1 MAVPQ
6 DQPRSLEDLRRLID
20 EADEKLVALLN
31 ERARLVVE
39 VGQRKRAD
47 GTPIYAPDR
56 ERMVLDKAKS
66 RNKGPLSDTTIEA
79 IYRQLMSGSFALERP
94 LRIGYLGPAGS
105 YSHLAARA
113 HFGASVE
120 FAPVT
125 SIAAVFDEVI
135 KGHVDYG
142 LAPIENSTAGGIVE
156 TLDAF
161 IEHAGEVSIYAEAQ
175 VAIRHALMAGCPAE
189 DITRIHSKPEV
200 FAQCHNWL
208 AARYPKAEL
217 LPAASSSRAAIKA
230 AEETEQASAIGA
242 RPGSAAIGTTLAAEL
257 YGLSVLVESIQDQ
270 ASNITRF
277 VILSKERTGRTGQD
291 KTSMLFETSDEPGA
305 LADVLSVFSS
315 HGVNL
320 THIEKRPSGR
330 ENWTY
335 TFFIDAAGHMQDD
348 AVAGAVEDAKGK
360 CRRLTVLGSYPRA
373 KGLL

>member
-1 MAVPQ
+1 MA
-6 DQPRSLEDLRRLID
+6 
-20 EADEKLVALLN
+20 
-31 ERARLVVE
+31 RA
-39 VGQRKRAD
+39 
-47 GTPIYAPDR
+47 DR
-56 ERMVLDKAKS
+56 ERVVLDQARA
-66 RNKGPLSDTTIEA
+66 RNRGPLSDTTIEA

-125 SIAAVFDEVI
+125 SIAGVFDEVI

-161 IEHAGEVSIYAEAQ
+161 IQHAGEVAIYAEAE
-175 VAIRHALMAGCPAE
+175 VAVRHALLAGCPAE
-189 DITRIHSKPEV
+189 DVTRIHSKPEV
-200 FAQCHNWL
+200 FAQCQRWL
-208 AARYPKAEL
+208 AARYPRAEL
-217 LPAASSSRAAIKA
+217 VAAPSSSRAAMTA
-230 AEETEQASAIGA
+230 AEEADRARAIGA
-242 RPGSAAIGTTLAAEL
+242 RPGSAAIGTPLAGEL
-257 YGLSVLVESIQDQ
+257 YGLGVLVESIQDDP
-270 ASNITRF
+270 SNVTRF
-277 VILSKERTGRTGQD
+277 VILSRERAGRTGQD
-291 KTSMLFETSDEPGA
+291 KTSVLFETSDQPGA
-305 LADVLSVFSS
+305 LADVLAVFRA

-335 TFFIDAAGHMQDD
+335 TFFIDAAGHLHDE
-348 AVAGAVEDAKGK
+348 AVAAALEDARGR

>member
-1 MAVPQ
+1 M
-6 DQPRSLEDLRRLID
+6 DHPRPLEELRRLID
-20 EADEKLVALLN
+20 EADEKIVALLN
-31 ERARLVVE
+31 ERAGLVVE
-39 VGQRKRAD
+39 VGKRKQHD

-56 ERMVLDKAKS
+56 ERMVLDKAKA

-79 IYRQLMSGSFALERP
+79 IYRQMMSGSFALERP

-120 FAPVT
+120 FASVT
-125 SIAAVFDEVI
+125 SIGAVFDEVI

-175 VAIRHALMAGCPAE
+175 VVIRHALMAGCPAE
-189 DITRIHSKPEV
+189 DVTRIHSKPEV

-208 AARYPKAEL
+208 SARYPKAEL
-217 LPAASSSRAAIKA
+217 IPAASSSRAAITA
-230 AEETEQASAIGA
+230 AEETEKARGIGA
-242 RPGSAAIGTTLAAEL
+242 RPGSAAIGTPLAAEL

-270 ASNITRF
+270 PNNITRF
-277 VILSKERTGRTGQD
+277 VILSREKTGRTGQD

-305 LADVLSVFSS
+305 LADVLAVFSS

-335 TFFIDAAGHMQDD
+335 MFFIDAAGHMQDE
-348 AVAGAVEDAKGK
+348 AVVGAIEAAKTR